1 MIDFLDFNL
10 DEYVFTTEAH
20 LLPLS
25 LSYTNSSFVKNDWKF
40 SKNPNYIR
48 AESDY
53 NCPTT
58 KEFFKKSNI
67 NKNIDSLSYYKLLRM
82 NAKDFLSNR
91 NCLPQKKISK
101 IQPRIRAS
109 QFSATKPDH
118 VDLLRQLGINVVTLK
133 DGRVQLIHNS
143 AAAQSSEAAEEGSL
157 FMQEMISLSQQQK
170 QYEYKLR
177 AVSFVLPN
185 NIKISLL
192 AGPAQFGSEVGE
204 NIIESLAVKLNPFD
218 GCNLEKIL
226 NKNLMNKIAIVKRG
240 DCMFIEKARNVQKLG
255 AVGMIIVDN
264 VENSSSKYLPMFSM
278 SGDGSTDV
286 IIQSVFL
293 YSEDAKILLNSLEEY
308 PLMKIKLENYI
319 EDFEENANSNLSIV
333 QKIEDES
340 NVSTNNYIQELTN
353 IFNLFKSNKLK
364 FDLLSAFNLKDFK
377 EKNANIF
384 LSILKNIALPS
395 SMDIINKK
403 EKVVLKKTNAKLN
416 YCINPY
422 RKPSDFIKHL
432 NLLFICTNG

>member
-1 MIDFLDFNL
+1 M
-10 DEYVFTTEAH
+10 
-20 LLPLS
+20 
-25 LSYTNSSFVKNDWKF
+25 
-40 SKNPNYIR
+40 
-48 AESDY
+48 
-53 NCPTT
+53 
-58 KEFFKKSNI
+58 
-67 NKNIDSLSYYKLLRM
+67 LRM
-82 NAKDFLSNR
+82 NAKDFLSNQ
-91 NCLPQKKISK
+91 NCVPRKISK

-109 QFSATKPDH
+109 QFSATKSDH
-118 VDLLRQLGINVVTLK
+118 VDLLRQLGINVITLK

-143 AAAQSSEAAEEGSL
+143 ATAQSSEAAEEGSI

-192 AGPAQFGSEVGE
+192 AGPAQFGPDIGE

-226 NKNLMNKIAIVKRG
+226 SKNLINKIAIVKRG

-255 AVGMIIVDN
+255 AIGMIIVDN
-264 VENSSSKYLPMFSM
+264 VDNSSSKYLPMFSM
-278 SGDGSTDV
+278 SGDGSTD
-286 IIQSVFL
+286 IIIHSVFL

-308 PLMKIKLENYI
+308 PMMKIRLENYI
-319 EDFEENANSNLSIV
+319 DDFEDNATSSGSIIK
-333 QKIEDES
+333 KIEDES
-340 NVSTNNYIQELTN
+340 NQSANNYIQELTN

-364 FDLLSAFNLKDFK
+364 FNLLSAFNLKNFK

-384 LSILKNIALPS
+384 ISLLKNIALPS
-395 SMDIINKK
+395 SIHINKK
-403 EKVVLKKTNAKLN
+403 VMIKKTNTKVN
-416 YCINPY
+416 YCFNPY
-422 RKPSDFIKHL
+422 RKPSDFIKYL